1 VVTPSPSLPAPAVP
15 ACEGLGPLAE
25 RAFLDGTVGS
35 WRANLATHLRTDAAG
50 LDAVLAPSILASTVA
65 LDDARRLGGRVESR
79 WGMATTLAALTGTPL
94 VIDGATAGTG
104 GGPPPPVTPSPETAC
119 RELPPR
125 ARALPGVRIPGTDVQ
140 VEVADA
146 WVLPVGHA
154 VQLLWANLLALG
166 PFLWGRLVGSGPLA
180 VLRLAGGA
188 LRAGSLQPEDVAARL
203 NVLGAGA
210 RVHRT
215 ATVEGCVLGRNAR
228 VGAGAVVRGCVLGD
242 DAVVEELAL
251 VEGSVL
257 GAGARIQRMALCK
270 FSVIEAGAAHAGIVQ
285 LGIVGAGAQV
295 KHGATLMDMAL
306 GGAAVRVRVG
316 TELRDAP
323 FGLCGVIVGPGAV
336 VGSGVRVAPGRI
348 LPPGVEIIAD
358 PDSVLRTVALAPGV
372 RRAHVRA
379 GRAHALDTAPD
390 DGPGGGVAEGT
401 PPRLAASAAS
411 SGARGEDASA
421 AGGAAPG
428 AASTGPRPRRPPSKG
443 DREGAGA
450 LSAPNSGERT

>member
-1 VVTPSPSLPAPAVP
+1 MVNDASPLTPTAP

-25 RAFLDGTVGS
+25 RAFLDGTVSS
-35 WRANLATHLRTDAAG
+35 WRSSLATHLRTDAAG
-50 LDAVLAPSILASTVA
+50 LDGVLAPSLLASTVA
-65 LDDARRLGGRVESR
+65 LEDARRLGARVESR
-79 WGMATTLAALTGTPL
+79 WAMATTLAALTGTPL
-94 VIDGATAGTG
+94 VIDGTHSGTG
-104 GGPPPPVTPSPETAC
+104 GGPPVD
-119 RELPPR
+119 LPPR

-270 FSVIEAGAAHAGIVQ
+270 FSVIEGGAAHAGIVQ

-306 GGAAVRVRVG
+306 GGASVRVRVG

-323 FGLCGVIVGPGAV
+323 FGLCGVIVGPGTV

-358 PDSVLRTVALAPGV
+358 PDTVLRTVALAPDV
-372 RRAHVRA
+372 RRAHVQA
-379 GRAHALDTAPD
+379 GRAAALDTT
-390 DGPGGGVAEGT
+390 VA
-401 PPRLAASAAS
+401 
-411 SGARGEDASA
+411 
-421 AGGAAPG
+421 
-428 AASTGPRPRRPPSKG
+428 GPRG
-443 DREGAGA
+443 DR
-450 LSAPNSGERT
+450 T